1 MENKKEKKN
10 INSSRTENFVKN
22 TSIGIFMQLFSLIL
36 SFVSRTI
43 FIKLL
48 TNDYLS
54 VNGLFSNVLSTLSVV
69 ELGFGTALIY
79 FMYKPVATND
89 KEKIKQILQYYKR
102 VYAIIGLTMI
112 AIGLMII
119 PFMGYIIKDPPVIK
133 ENLNLIYILFL
144 LSTVTGYFFSHKVAI
159 INAYQK
165 SYVNSIYNQI
175 FKWIQMIL
183 QVVFLIL
190 TKNYIIYLLIQLICT
205 ILNYLFISRKANNM
219 FPFIKEKAEKNISEK
234 EKKEIATKVKS
245 LIFYRINPAI
255 LNGSDNIILSSI
267 VGINY
272 VGIYSNYYLIISY
285 LSMFISQITSALE
298 VGLGN
303 LNAIESKEKKEKV
316 FYDSFYLCFFIHG
329 IVCILL
335 MALTNDFIKIW
346 LGKEYLFSNFIL
358 FTIVLVLFVNGMQ
371 FACYTFRT
379 TSGLFEKNRLV
390 PLYEIIVNLIVS
402 IVLAKYIGVAGVFLG
417 TSIARLSTLFW
428 TDPKLLY
435 DEIFEKKNKKKY
447 YIKYLKYVFI
457 EIGIGLIIYV
467 LSNNFVTN
475 NYFMWF
481 IKAII
486 MGIVALIL
494 FILLT
499 FKTEEYKV
507 FSSNI
512 RKILKKITSKIIRRR
527 KYEYNS

>member
-175 FKWIQMIL
+175 FKW
-183 QVVFLIL
+183 
-190 TKNYIIYLLIQLICT
+190 
-205 ILNYLFISRKANNM
+205 
-219 FPFIKEKAEKNISEK
+219 
-234 EKKEIATKVKS
+234 
-245 LIFYRINPAI
+245 
-255 LNGSDNIILSSI
+255 
-267 VGINY
+267 
-272 VGIYSNYYLIISY
+272 
-285 LSMFISQITSALE
+285 
-298 VGLGN
+298 
-303 LNAIESKEKKEKV
+303 
-316 FYDSFYLCFFIHG
+316 
-329 IVCILL
+329 
-335 MALTNDFIKIW
+335 
-346 LGKEYLFSNFIL
+346 
-358 FTIVLVLFVNGMQ
+358 
-371 FACYTFRT
+371 T
-379 TSGLFEKNRLV
+379 T
-390 PLYEIIVNLIVS
+390 
-402 IVLAKYIGVAGVFLG
+402 
-417 TSIARLSTLFW
+417 
-428 TDPKLLY
+428 
-435 DEIFEKKNKKKY
+435 
-447 YIKYLKYVFI
+447 
-457 EIGIGLIIYV
+457 
-467 LSNNFVTN
+467 
-475 NYFMWF
+475 
-481 IKAII
+481 
-486 MGIVALIL
+486 
-494 FILLT
+494 
-499 FKTEEYKV
+499 
-507 FSSNI
+507 
-512 RKILKKITSKIIRRR
+512 
-527 KYEYNS
+527 